1 MKELAKKIL
10 EGYGVT
16 IVVNRNGKPVEFRV
30 SRFGIQNGYTRLDIM
45 NVTKVFEKGYS
56 YIDALNNGCMLD
68 RLVAANIE
76 SIEHVLNE
84 IKDDVLY

>member
-16 IVVNRNGKPVEFRV
+16 MIVNKNGKPIEFRI

-45 NVTKVFEKGYS
+45 NVTKIFEKGYS
-56 YIDALNNGCMLD
+56 YIDAINNGCMLD
-68 RLVAANIE
+68 RLAVANVD
-76 SIEHVLNE
+76 SIEHALNDL
-84 IKDDVLY
+84 KDDILY